1 MATAA
6 LSDFEQKLAA
16 SENHKETLLAQV
28 DNLRQEMEVLQRER
42 GANKARASLVAGG
55 GGSGRFG
62 SGRLSSSSAMQA
74 HVQMLEAKVEALEE
88 ENRTLR
94 QRELMRKM
102 FELGDQAKADE
113 ASSGGGEAASTAA
126 PAATLLRGLTARE
139 LVTFDPFRGFEMAQ
153 ADEFAHIEEEASTAK
168 SRKKQQVESETMT
181 RQSTLSKI
189 SNFMG
194 SFRAK
199 QQITPS

>member
-42 GANKARASLVAGG
+42 GANKARASFAGG

-62 SGRLSSSSAMQA
+62 SGRLSSTSAMQA
-74 HVQMLEAKVEALEE
+74 HVHMLEAKVEALEE

-113 ASSGGGEAASTAA
+113 ASSGGGEAASTA

-153 ADEFAHIEEEASTAK
+153 ADEFADIEEEASTAK
-168 SRKKQQVESETMT
+168 SRKKQQVESETLT

>member
-1 MATAA
+1 
-6 LSDFEQKLAA
+6 
-16 SENHKETLLAQV
+16 
-28 DNLRQEMEVLQRER
+28 MEVLQRER
-42 GANKARASLVAGG
+42 GANKARASLAAGG

-113 ASSGGGEAASTAA
+113 ASSGGGEAASAAA
-126 PAATLLRGLTARE
+126 PVAPLLRGLTARE

-168 SRKKQQVESETMT
+168 SRKKQQVESETMQ
-181 RQSTLSKI
+181 RQPRP
-189 SNFMG
+189 
-194 SFRAK
+194 RA
-199 QQITPS
+199 